1 MKKLSRIFAICALTL
16 LMANAYAQ
24 SAANSGNNSVYIDQ
38 TNADNSTI
46 TITQTGAG
54 NNVGDRSDLLMP
66 SFVVDGNNMNLVIE
80 QDGMNNRIV
89 GNFIGGDS
97 NMNIYQIGSGNLSK
111 FNMGNFGTSGGNATL
126 TFNGDNNT
134 SDWTFANLSYTADYN
149 YTLTVN
155 GNSNIINS
163 TMNSRYIHNTI
174 AITGNSNQFTT
185 VQAGASGTAIT
196 PGHKIES
203 TIIGNGNAINITQNG
218 TTTPN
223 IVTLNV
229 TGSNTITNITQH

>member
-1 MKKLSRIFAICALTL
+1 MKKAAHVFVMCIMSL
-16 LMANAYAQ
+16 LMFNAYAQ
-24 SAANSGNNSVYIDQ
+24 NSGNNSVYIDQ

-46 TITQTGAG
+46 TITQTGSG
-54 NNVGDRSDLLMP
+54 NQVGDRTNLLTL
-66 SFVVDGNNMNLVIE
+66 SFLIDGNNMNLVIE
-80 QDGMNNRIV
+80 QDGMNNTIV

-97 NMNIYQIGSGNLSK
+97 NLNIYQFGSGNLSK
-111 FNMGNFGTSGGNATL
+111 LTMGNFGTTAGNATI

-134 SDWTFANLSYTADYN
+134 SEWTLANNSNAGDYN
-149 YTLTVN
+149 YTLTVT
-155 GNSNIINS
+155 GNSNIVTS

-185 VQAGASGTAIT
+185 VQYGANGSSLT

-203 TIIGNGNAINITQNG
+203 AIIGDGNIINITQNG

-229 TGSNTITNITQH
+229 TGSNTVTNITQH